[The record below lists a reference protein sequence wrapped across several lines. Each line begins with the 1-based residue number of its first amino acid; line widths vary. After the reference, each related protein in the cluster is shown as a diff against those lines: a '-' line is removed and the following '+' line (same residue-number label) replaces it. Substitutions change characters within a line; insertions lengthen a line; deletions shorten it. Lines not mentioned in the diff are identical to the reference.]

1 MKFKQT
7 RLTANRPRGDVVIK
21 AKLPL
26 ARGFTDEQR
35 AAIATAVEQGRVK
48 RIIKQELPGE

>member
-1 MKFKQT
+1 MKVKQT
-7 RLTANRPRGDVVIK
+7 QPTTNRLRGNVVIK

-26 ARGFTDEQR
+26 ARGFTAEQR
-35 AAIATAVEQGRVK
+35 AAIAAAVEQGRVT